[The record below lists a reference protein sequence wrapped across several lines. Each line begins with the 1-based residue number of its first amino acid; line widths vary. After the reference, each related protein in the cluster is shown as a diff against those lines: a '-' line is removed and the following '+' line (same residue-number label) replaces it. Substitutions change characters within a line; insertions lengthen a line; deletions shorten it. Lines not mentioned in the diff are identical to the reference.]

1 MLKVENLNQSYGDSR
16 TLWDISIEV
25 PAGQC
30 TCVMGRNGVG
40 KTTLLQCLMGT
51 LPLASGRIEF
61 KGEHIENLKPSS
73 RSRLGIGYVPQ
84 GREIFSQM
92 TVEENLRLGLVAR
105 QGRAAEVPESV
116 YTLFPVSTNM
126 LKRRGGDLSGGQQQ
140 QLAIGRALARQPS
153 LLILDEPEEGIQPN
167 IVQQIT
173 AVIEGLTT
181 EGMTILV
188 TSQKLPFVKKVGSRF
203 VMLDKGRVVADN
215 SMDNL
220 DDKLVEKHMR
230 L

>member
-51 LPLASGRIEF
+51 LPLASGKIEF

-116 YTLFPVSTNM
+116 YTLFPVLKNM

-140 QLAIGRALARQPS
+140 QLAIGRALALQPS

-188 TSQKLPFVKKVGSRF
+188 TSQKLPFVKKVGNRF

>member
-116 YTLFPVSTNM
+116 YTLFPVLKNM

-140 QLAIGRALARQPS
+140 QLAIGRALALQPS

-188 TSQKLPFVKKVGSRF
+188 TSQKLPFVKKVGNRF

>member
-16 TLWDISIEV
+16 TLWDISIEG

-30 TCVMGRNGVG
+30 TCVMGRNGGG

-51 LPLASGRIEF
+51 LPLASGKIEF

-116 YTLFPVSTNM
+116 YTLF
-126 LKRRGGDLSGGQQQ
+126 
-140 QLAIGRALARQPS
+140 
-153 LLILDEPEEGIQPN
+153 
-167 IVQQIT
+167 
-173 AVIEGLTT
+173 
-181 EGMTILV
+181 
-188 TSQKLPFVKKVGSRF
+188 RF
-203 VMLDKGRVVADN
+203 
-215 SMDNL
+215 
-220 DDKLVEKHMR
+220 
-230 L
+230 